1 MKDKKKL
8 VNPKLIVCM
17 TVLLAFGHSLPSFS
31 HFLVFA
37 TVFVFY
43 QFAGAGIPNATILV
57 LIPALGKYWGFDDS
71 MVEFTIAFYVIVEPI
86 ATIGNILA
94 NSIFVIFCK
103 KQGQN
108 LRMLLKGLVLGQ

>member
-1 MKDKKKL
+1 MMKDKKKL
-8 VNPKLIVCM
+8 VNPKLIGCM

-57 LIPALGKYWGFDDS
+57 LIPALEKYWGFNDS

-108 LRMLLKGLVLGQ
+108 LRMLL